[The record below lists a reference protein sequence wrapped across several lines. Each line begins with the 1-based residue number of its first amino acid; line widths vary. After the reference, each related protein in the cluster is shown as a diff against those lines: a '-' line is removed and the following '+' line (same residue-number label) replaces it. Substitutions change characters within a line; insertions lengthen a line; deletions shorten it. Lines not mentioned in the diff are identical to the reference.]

1 MPLIADKLLT
11 LLVMPLAASLFG
23 ALVAGIA
30 LWRGR
35 PRMALALIVA
45 AFAWLWFWATPLAAQ
60 LAVPALVERYPA
72 RQIEDL
78 PSADAIVVLSS
89 NVHPANRRRPYPLIG
104 STADRLWHGARL
116 LDAGL
121 APVIVVSGGV
131 GWPYAGRAGR
141 QSMASGMRTMLLAL
155 GIPSES
161 ILMEGRSRTT
171 RENALYTAEL
181 ASQHGIERVLLV
193 TSDDHM
199 RRAKAAFQKVGLDAV
214 PAAIAGSRSVGRH
227 WAFALLPSSGQLSL
241 SSHLIR
247 ERLGLLV
254 YRLRGWV

>member
-23 ALVAGIA
+23 AVVAGIA
-30 LWRGR
+30 LWRGWR
-35 PRMALALIVA
+35 RTALALVMA

-60 LAVPALVERYPA
+60 IAVPALVERYPA
-72 RQIEDL
+72 RHIDDL

-121 APVIVVSGGV
+121 APAIVVSGGV
-131 GWPYAGRAGR
+131 GWPYAGG
-141 QSMASGMRTMLLAL
+141 QSMASGMRDMLLAL
-155 GIPSES
+155 GISS
-161 ILMEGRSRTT
+161 DVILVEGRSRTT

-181 ASQHGIERVLLV
+181 ARQHGIQRVLLV

-199 RRAKAAFQKVGLDAV
+199 RRAKAAFQKVGLEAV
-214 PAAIAGSRSVGRH
+214 PAAIPSSRSVGRH
-227 WAFALLPSSGQLSL
+227 WALALLPSSGQLSL
-241 SSHLIR
+241 SSYLIR

-254 YRLRGWV
+254 YRLRGWI